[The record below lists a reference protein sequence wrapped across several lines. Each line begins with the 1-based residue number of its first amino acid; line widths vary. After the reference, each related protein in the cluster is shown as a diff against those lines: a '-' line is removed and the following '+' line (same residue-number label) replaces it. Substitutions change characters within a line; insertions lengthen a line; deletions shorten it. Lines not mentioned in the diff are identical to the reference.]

1 MAFVNQSMPKTEAA
15 VLTVRDLCVR
25 YNGVVGIDSLSFEV
39 FAGERIA
46 VIGPN
51 GAGKSSLMKAIMGLV
66 IPNGGAIELRRPLGY
81 VPQQET
87 INWDFPVTLRDA
99 VMMGRTRLVGWLRW
113 PGRDQWQTV
122 DEALARVDLLA
133 LADRPVGSLSGGQRR
148 RMFIARALAQEAEI
162 LILDEPFSGVDVHA
176 QGEIMEVLDKLQ
188 QEGITILLST
198 HDLGLAF
205 RRFDRV
211 LALRQRLIAYG
222 TAEEIYVPE
231 VLEQLYGGKLAV
243 LDGGLTVVVDDHGC

>member
-1 MAFVNQSMPKTEAA
+1 
-15 VLTVRDLCVR
+15 
-25 YNGVVGIDSLSFEV
+25 
-39 FAGERIA
+39 
-46 VIGPN
+46 
-51 GAGKSSLMKAIMGLV
+51 
-66 IPNGGAIELRRPLGY
+66 
-81 VPQQET
+81 
-87 INWDFPVTLRDA
+87 
-99 VMMGRTRLVGWLRW
+99 
-113 PGRDQWQTV
+113 
-122 DEALARVDLLA
+122 
-133 LADRPVGSLSGGQRR
+133 
-148 RMFIARALAQEAEI
+148 MFIARALAQEAEI
-162 LILDEPFSGVDVHA
+162 LILDEPFSSVDVHA